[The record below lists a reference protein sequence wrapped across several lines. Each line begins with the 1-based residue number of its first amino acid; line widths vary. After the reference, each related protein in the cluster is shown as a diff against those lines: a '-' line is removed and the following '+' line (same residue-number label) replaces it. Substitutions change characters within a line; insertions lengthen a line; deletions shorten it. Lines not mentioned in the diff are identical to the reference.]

1 MNKTT
6 KQISFAASTVMAFG
20 LSGTAMGTADNN
32 PFSAEEFGGLRI
44 AEAGQGQC
52 GGQTGMKKAAEAN
65 CGAREKGAAEANCGA
80 REKRAVE
87 AKCGADKAKAKPV
100 VREASCGEA
109 KCGAGK

>member
-6 KQISFAASTVMAFG
+6 KQLSFVAGTAMAFG
-20 LSGTAMGTADNN
+20 LSGTAMGAVDAN
-32 PFSAEEFGGLRI
+32 PFSAEEFGGLRV

-52 GGQTGMKKAAEAN
+52 GGQAGAKKAAEAN
-65 CGAREKGAAEANCGA
+65 CGAKEKAAS
-80 REKRAVE
+80 E
-87 AKCGADKAKAKPV
+87 AKCGAEKTKAKPV